1 MNDLAALLPLVAILA
16 LFWFMVI
23 RPQQRRQKEVVRL
36 QESIQVGQRVMMSSG
51 IFGTVVSIIDDRA
64 RLEIAPGTH
73 IEIARA
79 AIAKVDEPVTE
90 HADRADDR
98 ADEPGDA

>member
-1 MNDLAALLPLVAILA
+1 VNDIAALIPLVAILA
-16 LFWFMVI
+16 LFWFMVV

-51 IFGTVVSIIDDRA
+51 IFGTVVSLTDDRA
-64 RLEIAPGTH
+64 HLEITNGTV

-79 AIAKVDEPVTE
+79 AIAKVDQPV
-90 HADRADDR
+90 AV
-98 ADEPGDA
+98 EPGESGDA

>member
-23 RPQQRRQKEVVRL
+23 RPQQRRQKQVVAL
-36 QESIQVGQRVMMSSG
+36 QDSIQVGQRVMMSSG
-51 IFGTVVSIIDDRA
+51 IYGTIASMTDDRA
-64 RLEIAPGTH
+64 RLEVAPGTV

-79 AIAKVDEPVTE
+79 AIAKLDSPTHETGTGE
-90 HADRADDR
+90 TGGA
-98 ADEPGDA
+98 

>member
-51 IFGTVVSIIDDRA
+51 IFGTVVSISDDRA
-64 RLEIAPGTH
+64 RLEIAPGTQ
-73 IEIARA
+73 IDIARA

-90 HADRADDR
+90 QAHRS
-98 ADEPGDA
+98 DEPGDA

>member
-23 RPQQRRQKEVVRL
+23 RPQQRRQREVTAL
-36 QESIQVGQRVMMSSG
+36 QNSIEVGQRVMMSSG
-51 IFGTVVSIIDDRA
+51 IFGTVTAITDDTA
-64 RLEIAPGTH
+64 HLEVAPGTV

-79 AIAKVDEPVTE
+79 AIAKVDSPTHGEVDGPVDG
-90 HADRADDR
+90 A
-98 ADEPGDA
+98 

>member
-23 RPQQRRQKEVVRL
+23 RPQQRRQREVTSL
-36 QESIQVGQRVMMSSG
+36 QNSIQVGQRVMMSSG
-51 IFGTVVSIIDDRA
+51 VYGTVRSITDDRA
-64 RLEIAPGTH
+64 RLEIAPGTE

-79 AIAKVDEPVTE
+79 AIAKVDEPIT
-90 HADRADDR
+90 DTT
-98 ADEPGDA
+98 PDA